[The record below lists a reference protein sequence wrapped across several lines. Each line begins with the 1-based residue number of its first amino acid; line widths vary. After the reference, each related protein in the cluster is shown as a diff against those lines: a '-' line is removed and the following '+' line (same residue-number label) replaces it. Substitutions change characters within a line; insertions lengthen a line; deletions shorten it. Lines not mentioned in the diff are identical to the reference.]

1 MNIAKVPPLV
11 SWGRMNQLSDSY
23 IYEYLYILLLLT
35 RTTNRDQ
42 QPIAVQIKEKVMVTT
57 TPKLASFQAFLVPG
71 FDCLQCWGRP
81 GKMSLCAINHINA
94 NFPMLIEMGFGTCL
108 ATQVSTPTEYLLTKH
123 AVIAK
128 TGVTAQG
135 LFKLSC
141 FWMNMYS

>member
-23 IYEYLYILLLLT
+23 IYEYLLLLT

-42 QPIAVQIKEKVMVTT
+42 QPIAVQIKGKVMVTT
-57 TPKLASFQAFLVPG
+57 TTKLASFQAFLVPG
-71 FDCLQCWGRP
+71 FDCLQCWGSP

-94 NFPMLIEMGFGTCL
+94 NFPMLIEMAFGACL

-123 AVIAK
+123 AVVAE

-135 LFKLSC
+135 RYL
-141 FWMNMYS
+141 N